1 MFKSILVTSILL
13 LLTLIGI
20 GQSSWMD
27 MKNIQTLDI
36 QSLSNEQL
44 IEFKRQATAKSIT
57 ETEAITILK
66 TRGLSDEQAMQ
77 LTERLQKITLVEKI
91 ADKSN
96 TPESIKEAK
105 VSTQILQTP
114 QRDLAIF
121 GAELFS
127 RTNLVFEPNIRI
139 ATPSSYV
146 VGPDDE
152 LIVHVYGYSE
162 MKYNLTINEDG
173 EIYIQNVGP
182 IFVSGLTIEQA
193 AQKIKNKLAA
203 TIYRAIQ
210 QGSTRVQVRL
220 GKIRS
225 IRVTV
230 MGEAYQPGTFTVSSL
245 TTLFNLLYICGGP
258 SDLGSYR
265 NIEVVRN
272 NKLIRTAD
280 LYTFLT
286 TGNQSDNILLQ
297 EGDLIRIPFC
307 QVRSEVTGNVR
318 RPGKYEMKEDQ
329 KFSDLLTYC
338 GGFNELAHRKLVS
351 VSSIRDNERSI
362 KDVTEIDFKNHQ
374 IKSGD
379 KYFVRSIRDVLDDK
393 ISITGSVFRPGQYE
407 TGSTPS
413 LRVLLE
419 KAGGFQEDA
428 YVSRINIF
436 RTEAEKKLSVLSVN
450 CTNLSDTAMNLT
462 LLKGD
467 SVHVY
472 SVFDFRDRDFVFIEG
487 SVRKPGKYLWRKN
500 ISLKEVLLE
509 AGGISASGDS
519 SSIEVIRKFNRQE
532 SESNSGN
539 ELKSY
544 VLSIRNANDSAAS
557 FQLEPMDIV
566 HVNLIPGIIRPRSVL
581 VMGEVMVPGKYSLL
595 KSNERIT
602 DLISRMNGLKH
613 SVDSNYVII
622 RRKRNQNQSN
632 VEKELLIDRLNNM
645 NEDEI
650 QSNQAIF
657 EEMEKDYD
665 LISLNL
671 KQVMENPKSPNNIL
685 LESQDIIIFSKK
697 TSMVRITGEVLYP
710 MFMPVYSGKTMRFY
724 IKKAG
729 GFLKDARKSASYVV
743 LPNGQV
749 KKVKNFLFFRS
760 YPRVTGK
767 SNLIVPK
774 KSKEN
779 RKEFSVS
786 ELAILASTL
795 SIIANVI
802 INLTGK

>member
-1 MFKSILVTSILL
+1 MFKSILVTFFLL
-13 LLTLIGI
+13 SFTFMGM
-20 GQSSWMD
+20 GQSNWME

-36 QSLSNEQL
+36 QTLTNEQL
-44 IEFKRQATAKSIT
+44 IEFKKQASAKAIT
-57 ETEAITILK
+57 ETDAINLLK
-66 TRGLSDEQAMQ
+66 TKGLSNEQAVQ
-77 LTERLQKITLVEKI
+77 LTDRLQKLTVVEKSTEKVNSQTTTQEPKNQSI
-91 ADKSN
+91 
-96 TPESIKEAK
+96 TP
-105 VSTQILQTP
+105 QMP

-127 RTNLVFEPNIRI
+127 RNNLVFEPNIRI

-173 EIYIQNVGP
+173 EVYIQNVGP

-193 AQKIKNKLAA
+193 AQKIKNKLAS

-210 QGSTRVQVRL
+210 QGSTKVQVRL

-245 TTLFNLLYICGGP
+245 TSLFNLLYICGGP

-265 NIEVVRN
+265 NIEVIRN

-307 QVRSEVTGNVR
+307 QIRTEVTGNVR
-318 RPGKYEMKEDQ
+318 RPGKYEMKDQQ
-329 KFSDLLTYC
+329 KFADLLTYC

-362 KDVTEIDFKNHQ
+362 KDVSENDFNIHQ

-393 ISITGSVFRPGQYE
+393 ISITGSVFRPGEYE
-407 TGSTPS
+407 TGSTPT
-413 LRVLLE
+413 LRALLD

-428 YVSRINIF
+428 YISRINIF
-436 RTEAEKKLSVLSVN
+436 RTESEKKLSVLSVN
-450 CTNLSDTAMNLT
+450 CANPSDTSLNQT

-472 SVFDFRDRDFVFIEG
+472 SVFDFRDRDFIFIEG

-500 ISLKEVLLE
+500 ISLKELLLE
-509 AGGISASGDS
+509 SGGINASGDS
-519 SSIEVIRKFNRQE
+519 SSIEVIRKFSREE
-532 SESNSGN
+532 SEGNTGN
-539 ELKSY
+539 ELKSFMI
-544 VLSIRNANDSAAS
+544 SIRNANDSATS
-557 FQLEPMDIV
+557 FMLEPMDIV

-581 VMGEVMVPGKYSLL
+581 VMGEAMVPGKYSLL

-602 DLISRMNGLKH
+602 DLIARMNGLKH

-622 RRKRNQNQSN
+622 RRKRNQNQTN

-645 NEDEI
+645 NDDEI

-657 EEMEKDYD
+657 EEVEKDYD

-671 KQVMENPKSPNNIL
+671 KQVMDNPNSPNNIL

-710 MFMPVYSGKTMRFY
+710 MFMPVYAGKSMRFY

-779 RKEFSVS
+779 KKEFSVS